1 MMNHDNRVQVTQP
14 GNGNEVRL
22 MVCLPSLEDASSGG
36 DAGDE
41 IGIFT
46 VMEGYQFIG
55 HLLY

>member
-1 MMNHDNRVQVTQP
+1 
-14 GNGNEVRL
+14 